1 MKRVFTLIELL
12 VVIAIIAI
20 LAAMLLPALGNARNM
35 AKTISCSG
43 NLKQTGIVLMNYSS
57 DFNGFMTPVLSTAA
71 ESYVPYWTKR
81 LIDNGYISSQSRKI
95 LSCPGMPNLPTS
107 YIVDP
112 HFGMN
117 EYIADLTNP
126 AMSAYTGTSLK
137 LEKVKNPT
145 SLLLSA
151 DTRQCA
157 TGSGLNSNQVGF
169 FRFTAYLETATSNYG
184 YPDPRHNNAVNVL
197 WLDGHISAHK
207 TANNPYS
214 NFPFSQMAIFKYTS
228 Q

>member
-1 MKRVFTLIELL
+1 MLFRS
-12 VVIAIIAI
+12 IAIIAI

-35 AKTISCSG
+35 GKAISCTG
-43 NLKQTGIVLMNYSS
+43 NLKQTGIVLINYSS
-57 DFNGFMTPVLSTAA
+57 DFNGFMPSVLATAA

-95 LSCPGMPNLPTS
+95 LACPSMPNLPTS

-126 AMSAYTGTSLK
+126 GMAYYTGTSLK
-137 LEKVKNPT
+137 IEKVKSPT
-145 SLLLSA
+145 RLILAA
-151 DTRQCA
+151 DTRQCSA
-157 TGSGLNSNQVGF
+157 GSGLNSNPVGF

-184 YPDPRHNNAVNVL
+184 YPDPRHNGSVNVL

-207 TANNPYS
+207 TPENPYS
-214 NFPFSQMAIFKYTS
+214 SQTFTQASNFKYTS